1 MDPASRPGPLPE
13 KVFNMQPVASRNHP
27 APGSTASDRELP
39 RALDP
44 AQSKAAK
51 VQAAASAVALPTPEQ
66 VAEAIATA
74 NKALQSISSSVEF
87 SLDSSTGKTVIR
99 IVDSGNQQVIRQIPS
114 EEMLAIARA
123 VDRLQGLLL
132 RQRV

>member
-1 MDPASRPGPLPE
+1 
-13 KVFNMQPVASRNHP
+13 MQPVASGNHL

-44 AQSKAAK
+44 AQLKAAR
-51 VQAAASAVALPTPEQ
+51 VQAAAPAVALPTPEQ

-99 IVDSGNQQVIRQIPS
+99 IVDSGNRQVIRQIPS

>member
-1 MDPASRPGPLPE
+1 
-13 KVFNMQPVASRNHP
+13 MQPIASGNHL
-27 APGSTASDRELP
+27 APGSTGSDREFP

-44 AQSKAAK
+44 VQPKAAK
-51 VQAAASAVALPTPEQ
+51 IQAAASAVVLPTPEQ

-74 NKALQSISSSVEF
+74 NEALQSISSSVEF

-99 IVDSGNQQVIRQIPS
+99 IVDSGNQQVIRQVPS